1 MMNMNKPGTPTQY
14 AEAMKAMVEA
24 GYDLEA
30 LNKANHTALE
40 NKQITLKHFMAA
52 AQVLASVI
60 LAR

>member
-1 MMNMNKPGTPTQY
+1 MKRMNKPGTPAQY

-40 NKQITLKHFMAA
+40 NKQITLNHFMAA
-52 AQVLASVI
+52 AQVLASMI